1 MLLTWIA
8 AVSVATF
15 AATAYDKYR
24 ARKGH
29 WRVPE
34 ARLLT
39 LALIGGS
46 PGLIAG
52 MLLFRH
58 KTSKL
63 SFRIAAGAIVVLH
76 LALLTWYLF
85 KTLN

>member
-1 MLLTWIA
+1 MLWIWIA
-8 AVSVATF
+8 AVSVLTWAV
-15 AATAYDKYR
+15 TAYDKYR
-24 ARKGH
+24 ARKGR
-29 WRVPE
+29 WRIPE

-52 MLLFRH
+52 MLLCRH

-76 LALLTWYLF
+76 IGLLAWYMF
-85 KTLN
+85 R